1 MYPTNDSYL
10 GYIKLNR
17 TTVNNDLISDKA
29 DQGAAVRYYGLDAL
43 RAVAMALGI
52 VLHASLPY
60 FNTYEIWPSDDG
72 ESLAIWVVFEFIHI
86 WRMPLFFILG
96 GFFGALVVQRRSW
109 KWYRNQRWRRI
120 GLPLIVFL
128 PLIALVM
135 PYIWLYGLQ
144 GSIKGGVEI
153 ESYFNPWHLW
163 FLFHLLTFVI
173 VMAIW
178 NMSRQLFSKLIPS
191 ETIRIVW
198 QSSARTFLRAIYFP
212 VPFALGV
219 ILMIVLIPSGAE
231 LIGNPLASFTYFLFG
246 YGLFH
251 RASLMK
257 SIKHYWVA
265 YIVTGSVGFIVY
277 LWIVP
282 QVTDIYNSGGE
293 NAGLGLLFI
302 GLKVVCAVTFSLGLI
317 GFAEQHL
324 NTYNSRWRWLADSSY
339 WVYLSHLPIVTF
351 VTFLMFNISAPY
363 EIKFLIAIFI
373 TCLLTLVTYR
383 FFIRRTFASVFLN
396 GRRYE

>member
-1 MYPTNDSYL
+1 
-10 GYIKLNR
+10 LNK
-17 TTVNNDLISDKA
+17 TIVKNDLRSDKA
-29 DQGAAVRYYGLDAL
+29 DQGVSDRYYGLDAL

-72 ESLAIWVVFEFIHI
+72 ESLVIWVVFEFIHI

-96 GFFGALVVQRRSW
+96 GFFGALVVQKRSW
-109 KWYRNQRWRRI
+109 KSYRNQRWRRI

-163 FLFHLLTFVI
+163 FLFHLLIFVI

-178 NMSRQLFSKLIPS
+178 NLSGQLFSKITPS
-191 ETIRIVW
+191 NTVRIVW
-198 QSSARTFLRAIYFP
+198 QSSARGLSRVIYFP
-212 VPFALGV
+212 VPFAISV
-219 ILMIVLIPSGAE
+219 ILMMVLIPSGAE

-251 RASLMK
+251 RKSLMR

-265 YIVTGSVGFIVY
+265 YIVSGNVGFILY
-277 LWIVP
+277 LWTAP

-293 NAGLGLLFI
+293 NDGLGLLYI
-302 GLKVVCAVTFSLGLI
+302 GLKMICAVTFSLGLI
-317 GFAEQHL
+317 GFSEQHL
-324 NTYNSRWRWLADSSY
+324 NTYSSRWRWLADSSY

-363 EIKFLIAIFI
+363 EVKFLVAIFTTSLI
-373 TCLLTLVTYR
+373 TLVTYR
-383 FFIRRTFASVFLN
+383 FFVRRTFVSVLLN
-396 GRRYE
+396 GRSYE